1 MCSKAAIFRACEV
14 FNKFNFF
21 QGTNRDRGTDQ
32 WRYSPIPE
40 IIRWIGTSF
49 RRNDFWERLDKGF
62 LWLVDGCLGYHRPI
76 ITKLKV
82 LLLVFWVECLFLLLQ
97 LHITDEKKKDKHT
110 ALITGIKR
118 KLTTLLKVL
127 QPARLDRRSTRGKEK
142 LGRVVMLLSHG
153 DLRICPVFSSR

>member
-1 MCSKAAIFRACEV
+1 MCLKVAIFWACEA

-21 QGTNRDRGTDQ
+21 QGTNRDSGTDQ

-82 LLLVFWVECLFLLLQ
+82 LLLVFWVEFLFLLLQ
-97 LHITDEKKKDKHT
+97 LHITDEKKINIQHWP
-110 ALITGIKR
+110 LVYKR

-127 QPARLDRRSTRGKEK
+127 QPTPLDRCSTRGKEK
-142 LGRVVMLLSHG
+142 LGRVVMLLSQV
-153 DLRICPVFSSR
+153 DLHISPSFSSR